1 MARAYSTDLRKRVI
15 EAVVNGAS
23 TRRVAAQFSIGIST
37 VGSWYRAWQHEDRL
51 EPGKQGQPSRS
62 KLDEH
67 EAFILSLID
76 TKDRDITLLEI
87 VEELDRHK
95 SLKSSAASVHRFFS
109 KRGITFKKRQAMRQS
124 RAALTF

>member
-15 EAVVNGAS
+15 EAVANGSS
-23 TRRVAAQFSIGIST
+23 TRHVAKRFSIGIST
-37 VGSWYRAWQHEDRL
+37 VGSWYRTWRHEDRI

-62 KLDEH
+62 KLDDY

-87 VEELDRHK
+87 ADELCQHK
-95 SLKSSAASVHRFFS
+95 GLKTCTASVHRFFV

-124 RAALTF
+124 KIALTF